1 MTLSTSMEDI
11 LKPVLKLEDLGIPS
25 GIITDLIF
33 RLLFNEGD
41 VSVARFSEVLRL
53 HPQLLDDV
61 LARLQQEHLIE
72 VSKTGQIGR
81 LSYTYTLTDAG
92 TNRSRDALE
101 RSQYIGPVP
110 VNIETYKNALLFQTT
125 HKIDVTP
132 EVIKNALKFLILPD
146 NFHRRVGPAVSSRSS
161 LFLYGPPGNGKTTIA
176 QAIAKLLGGT
186 DPIYLPY
193 ALVAGGQ
200 IIQVYDPLI
209 HIPWED
215 KFPGERSVAIGNGGR
230 MSKANK
236 TDKRWG
242 LFQRPGVMA
251 GGELTM
257 ASLDLRY
264 DPIAKFYEAPL
275 QLKANGGM
283 LLIDDFGRQRMTP
296 QELLNRWIV
305 PLESGFDFL
314 RMQTGQTIEIPFRQL
329 IIFATNLDPSDLVDA
344 AFMRRI
350 QMKVEVNGPDEKLY
364 YQIFTA
370 MCKVNNVPF
379 DKDGFVHL
387 LSNWYRNGNQ
397 VMQAV
402 HPRDILNTLVAICEY
417 EDIPPRLTPELL
429 DEACASYFVNM

>member
-1 MTLSTSMEDI
+1 MDELLQPIIKQDE
-11 LKPVLKLEDLGIPS
+11 LGIPS
-25 GIITDLIF
+25 SIITDLIF

-41 VSVARFSEVLRL
+41 VSVTRFSEVMRL
-53 HPQLLDDV
+53 HAQLLDDV

-72 VSKTGQIGR
+72 VVKAGRLGR

-92 TNRSRDALE
+92 KNRARDALE
-101 RSQYIGPVP
+101 RSQYIGPAP
-110 VNIETYKNALLFQTT
+110 VNIESYKKALLFQTSN
-125 HKIDVTP
+125 KVDIGP
-132 EVIKNALKFLILPD
+132 EAVKRALKFLVLPD

-176 QAIAKLLGGT
+176 QAVAKLLGGSA
-186 DPIYLPY
+186 PIYLPY
-193 ALVAGGQ
+193 SLVVGGQ
-200 IIQVYDPLI
+200 IVQVFDPLI

-215 KFPGERSVAIGNGGR
+215 KFPGRLSEGLSGG
-230 MSKANK
+230 SKTAQFNK
-236 TDKRWG
+236 LDQRWG
-242 LFQRPGVMA
+242 LFQRPGVMV

-257 ASLDLRY
+257 DSLDLRF

-275 QLKANGGM
+275 QMKANGGM
-283 LLIDDFGRQRMTP
+283 MLIDDFGRQRMTP

-314 RMQTGQTIEIPFRQL
+314 RMQTGQTIEMPFRQL

-350 QMKVEVNGPDEKLY
+350 QMKVEVGGPDEKLF

-379 DKDGFVHL
+379 DKDGFMHL
-387 LSNWYRNGNQ
+387 ISKWYRNGDQ

-417 EDIPPRLTPELL
+417 ESIPPQLTPELI
-429 DEACASYFVNM
+429 DEACASYFVKTTPA

>member
-1 MTLSTSMEDI
+1 MTLKTSMKDI
-11 LKPVLKLEDLGIPS
+11 LKPVLKQDDLGVPS
-25 GIITDLIF
+25 SIITDLIF

-41 VSVARFSEVLRL
+41 VNVARFSEVLKL
-53 HPQLLDDV
+53 HPQLLDEI

-81 LSYTYTLTDAG
+81 LSYTYTLTEAG
-92 TNRSRDALE
+92 TKRARDALE
-101 RSQYIGPVP
+101 RSQYIGAVP
-110 VNIETYKNALLFQTT
+110 VNIETYKQALLFQTSGRAD
-125 HKIDVTP
+125 ISPASV
-132 EVIKNALKFLILPD
+132 KNALKFLILPD
-146 NFHRRVGPAVSSRSS
+146 NFHRRVGPAVSARSS
-161 LFLYGPPGNGKTTIA
+161 LFLYGPPGNGKTTIS
-176 QAIAKLLGGT
+176 QALAKLLAGSE
-186 DPIYLPY
+186 PIYLPY

-200 IIQVYDPLI
+200 IVQIFDPLI
-209 HIPWED
+209 HFPWED
-215 KFPGERSVAIGNGGR
+215 RIPGEFDGGV
-230 MSKANK
+230 SGGKTGQFNK
-236 TDKRWG
+236 TDQRWG

-257 ASLDLRY
+257 ESLDLRF

-283 LLIDDFGRQRMTP
+283 LLIDDFGRQRMSP
-296 QELLNRWIV
+296 EELLNRWIV

-314 RMQTGQTIEIPFRQL
+314 RMQTGQAIEMPFRQL

-350 QMKVEVNGPDEKLY
+350 QMKVEVSGPDEKLF
-364 YQIFTA
+364 YQIFTT
-370 MCKVNNVPF
+370 MCKIANVPF
-379 DKDGFVHL
+379 DKDGFMHL
-387 LSNWYRNGNQ
+387 LNKWYRSGNQ

-417 EDIPPRLTPELL
+417 ERIPPRLTPELL